1 MDTAFNILIADDDSS
16 VYSASIKP
24 FVNDLPHAKV
34 FAVDSPARCRT
45 ITSEHSFHFVLLD
58 ISFGPDD
65 ASGLTLLQELRLSQ
79 PEAKIF
85 MLSNHDDHGIMIKC
99 MQGGATDFISKRD
112 INMAQIARVIRGYI
126 DGESQANKDLGTG
139 MRLASLVGARFESQ
153 GMKAAFA
160 KAALAQRS
168 PNTPVLIVGET
179 GVGKDVIARAITTTG
194 TPRPVV
200 SVDCGAI
207 SETLADS
214 ELFGNERGSFTGAE
228 RATTGKFR
236 AANGGDLFLDEIGNL
251 KRGIQEKLLRALQ
264 NKEITPV
271 GGKSIKVNVRV
282 IAATNE
288 DLDVQVA
295 AGTFRKDLFE
305 RLKGIVIQ
313 VPPLR
318 SRPEDIPHIVRGIIA
333 GSTRPDLDIAPT
345 CMSLLAAYSWPGN
358 VRELENL
365 LKTIIASAANG
376 PITVRH
382 LPQQFIALIAAEKHI
397 VPLKTQ
403 KAANGGP
410 TLTIEIPVEANLPD
424 ASEIFLKTF
433 IENRRIK
440 MGVKHTSYKLAKALA
455 ISRTTLSS
463 HVTRLGLFKP
473 RKRKKRNATK
483 SKE

>member
-34 FAVDSPARCRT
+34 FAVDSPARCRA
-45 ITSEHSFHFVLLD
+45 ITREHAFHFILLD
-58 ISFGPDD
+58 ISFGPND
-65 ASGLTLLQELRLSQ
+65 ASGLALLQELRSGQ
-79 PEAKIF
+79 PGAKIF
-85 MLSNHDDHGIMIKC
+85 MLSNHDDHGMMIKC

-126 DGESQANKDLGTG
+126 DSETQNNRDVGVGL
-139 MRLASLVGARFESQ
+139 RLASLVGARFESK
-153 GMKAAFA
+153 GMKDAFA
-160 KAALAQRS
+160 KAALAQRNS
-168 PNTPVLIVGET
+168 STPVLIVGET
-179 GVGKDVIARAITTTG
+179 GVGKDVIARAITATG

-214 ELFGNERGSFTGAE
+214 ELFGHERGSFTGAE
-228 RATTGKFR
+228 RATAGKFR

-271 GGKSIKVNVRV
+271 GGKSMRVNVRV

-288 DLDVQVA
+288 NLDSQVA
-295 AGTFRKDLFE
+295 AGSFRKDLLE
-305 RLKGIVIQ
+305 RLKGIVIH

-318 SRPEDIPHIVRGIIA
+318 SRPEDIPHIVQGIIA
-333 GSTRPDLDIAPT
+333 ASARPDLEIAPT

-365 LKTIIASAANG
+365 VKTIIASAATG

-382 LPQQFIALIAAEKHI
+382 LPEHFISLIAAEKQI
-397 VPLKTQ
+397 RPLASQ

-410 TLTIEIPVEANLPD
+410 TLTIEIPVEAKLAD
-424 ASEIFLKTF
+424 ASDIFLKSF
-433 IENRRIK
+433 IENRRIN
-440 MGVKHTSYKLAKALA
+440 MGVKPSSYKLAEALD
-455 ISRTTLSS
+455 ISRNTLRTYVS
-463 HVTRLGLFKP
+463 RLGLFKP
-473 RKRKKRNATK
+473 RARKK
-483 SKE
+483 